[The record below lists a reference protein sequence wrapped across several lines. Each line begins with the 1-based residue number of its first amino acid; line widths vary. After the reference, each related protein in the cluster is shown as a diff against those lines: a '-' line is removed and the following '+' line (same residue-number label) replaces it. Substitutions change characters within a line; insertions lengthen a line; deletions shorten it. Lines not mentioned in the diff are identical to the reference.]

1 MLLDRGRWRPLSKAQ
16 FSSSVWPWGLL
27 SHLKDESLP
36 ADTQMFLA
44 SWTSSIRDN
53 FCFLISVLFTSQLW
67 NEAGQEA
74 CVPPPF
80 LILQLTCFSPFSRV
94 RSEPWVIYLL
104 YLLCTG
110 STVLCLL
117 CAMYKLKH
125 GNWQYLHSPLAFE
138 LFSSLVLLKCMLSLF
153 SLFFFFLLQLY
164 FAWSFLKSPADEFQ
178 SHCIIGSSNKVNVF
192 RFSAE
197 NTPWKWSW
205 QLLSDLV
212 FYSNCFSLIDQQ
224 ILHLGENL
232 CQTCLSFVIVY
243 K

>member
-153 SLFFFFLLQLY
+153 SLFFFFYCSCTLPEVFWSPLQMNSRAIALLVLVIKWMSFDFQQKIHLGNDPDSCCLI
-164 FAWSFLKSPADEFQ
+164 WSFTVTVS
-178 SHCIIGSSNKVNVF
+178 V
-192 RFSAE
+192 
-197 NTPWKWSW
+197 W
-205 QLLSDLV
+205 
-212 FYSNCFSLIDQQ
+212 
-224 ILHLGENL
+224 
-232 CQTCLSFVIVY
+232 
-243 K
+243 

>member
-1 MLLDRGRWRPLSKAQ
+1 
-16 FSSSVWPWGLL
+16 
-27 SHLKDESLP
+27 
-36 ADTQMFLA
+36 MFLT

-94 RSEPWVIYLL
+94 HSELWVIYLL

-110 STVLCLL
+110 STALCLL

-125 GNWQYLHSPLAFE
+125 GIWQYLHSPLAFE

-153 SLFFFFLLQLY
+153 SPLFFFTAAVLC
-164 FAWSFLKSPADEFQ
+164 LKFSEVPCTSDEFQ

-192 RFSAE
+192 WFSAE